1 MVPINISEDRCNELA
16 VLLGCKKESM
26 PFTYL
31 GLPMGTTKPTIE
43 YLTPMVTK
51 VDRRLAGLSNLL
63 SHCSRLVV
71 IKSVISAMPNFIMC
85 AFKVHCTHLD
95 HIEKSIRTFLW
106 HGKDIEKSSK
116 ENAWSNGIKY
126 V

>member
-1 MVPINISEDRCNELA
+1 LKGLGAGDSLTKAIYTFLVEKLFSPAIRLYLSR
-16 VLLGCKKESM
+16 VLLLSM
-26 PFTYL
+26 
-31 GLPMGTTKPTIE
+31 IE
-43 YLTPMVTK
+43 LMVTK

-85 AFKVHCTHLD
+85 AFKVHYTHLD